1 MSQGSF
7 IIYLLGGTE
16 DRKAGTEKSRRV
28 LGRAKK
34 NFDRFQGGQK
44 IFNFFFI
51 FFFLQTQGIPMG
63 GNASSMQLHLKCIA
77 NLIQIYSQ
85 CYISLLTVI
94 FCTFF
99 EGGQKKIASHFRAG
113 KKKIF
118 FRLYFSSDVSNEL
131 RAP

>member
-1 MSQGSF
+1 M
-7 IIYLLGGTE
+7 
-16 DRKAGTEKSRRV
+16 D
-28 LGRAKK
+28 
-34 NFDRFQGGQK
+34 
-44 IFNFFFI
+44 
-51 FFFLQTQGIPMG
+51 

-99 EGGQKKIASHFRAG
+99 EGGQKKIASRFRAG

-118 FRLYFSSDVSNEL
+118 FACISVLMYQMNLGPHKEAILRRLTSKLNFDRSLPPPPN
-131 RAP
+131 R